1 MTHELVDPT
10 LDLERLLTRGEVAKV
25 LRVCA
30 RTVTSWA
37 YTGKLQSIRT
47 PGGQYRYRQTDVLE
61 LLSPSSDH
69 ASENKNGLARCV
81 TTETSP

>member
-37 YTGKLQSIRT
+37 YTGKLQSVRT
-47 PGGQYRYRQTDVLE
+47 PGGQYRYRETDVLE
-61 LLSPSSDH
+61 LLSPPSGH
-69 ASENKNGLARCV
+69 ASENKSGPAPVREHR
-81 TTETSP
+81 TGP